1 MFQWTK
7 HIICVLLCCFS
18 AIVLAQSKEEL
29 QDKKEQLQNEI
40 KLTNDLLNEAKKEKN
55 ASINTLSTLKRKIAA
70 RDEMISTLGIEI
82 GLYAKRIQQL
92 EQEVFVTE
100 ESIMQKQAELQSLKE
115 EYAKLVYH
123 AYHNRGAYD
132 RLAFIFSAH
141 SFHQA
146 YKRIK
151 YFQQYSQFRQQ
162 QVKLIEEKEAKL
174 ETELLSLKQ
183 SKAMLLVE
191 KNKKTK
197 VLGNTESEKQQLD
210 SERGEQQSL
219 VNDLAKKE
227 KQLKTELKTKEQQ
240 AKALDAQIRKI
251 IEEEIRK
258 AKEAAASTGTPSF
271 SMTPEQ
277 KELAE
282 NFTTNKGTLP
292 WPVERGVITGRFGKQ
307 KHPVLAGIETYNN
320 GVEITTEK
328 GASARAIFD
337 GTVSRILNIPGAGK
351 AIIVSHGDYF
361 SVYNNLSD
369 VFVAAGQSIKTKQEI
384 GLVSTNSSTNET
396 ITELQI
402 WKGNKKLN
410 PAQWLY
416 RAY

>member
-1 MFQWTK
+1 MG
-7 HIICVLLCCFS
+7 
-18 AIVLAQSKEEL
+18 QSKEEL

-40 KLTNDLLNEAKKEKN
+40 KLTNDLLKEAKKEKN

-82 GLYAKRIQQL
+82 GLYTKRIKQL
-92 EQEVFVTE
+92 EQEVTITE
-100 ESIMQKQAELQSLKE
+100 ENIAKKQKELEDLKN
-115 EYAKLVYH
+115 EYAKMVYH
-123 AYHNRGAYD
+123 AYHNRSAYD
-132 RLAFIFSAH
+132 RLAFIFSAQ

-162 QVKLIEEKEAKL
+162 QAKLIEEKEAEL
-174 ETELLSLKQ
+174 AEELLSLKQ
-183 SKAMLLVE
+183 NKALLTVE

-197 VLGNTESEKQQLD
+197 TLGQTESEKAQLN
-210 SERGEQQSL
+210 SEKGEQQSL

-227 KQLKTELKTKEQQ
+227 KQLKSDLKTKQQ
-240 AKALDAQIRKI
+240 KAKALDAQIRKI
-251 IEEEIRK
+251 IEEEIRR

-282 NFTTNKGTLP
+282 NFTANKGTLP
-292 WPVERGVITGRFGKQ
+292 WPVERGVITEHFGKQ
-307 KHPVLAGIETYNN
+307 KHPVLAGVETYNN
-320 GVEITTEK
+320 GVKITTEK
-328 GASARAIFD
+328 GTAARAIFE
-337 GTVSRILNIPGAGK
+337 GKVTRILTVPGAGK

-369 VFVAAGQSIKTKQEI
+369 VFVTSGQTVKTKQEI
-384 GLVSTNSSTNET
+384 GLVLTNTSNKET
-396 ITELQI
+396 IAELQI
-402 WKGNKKLN
+402 WKGNQKLN

>member
-7 HIICVLLCCFS
+7 HIICVLLCFS
-18 AIVLAQSKEEL
+18 SAVVLAQSKEEL
-29 QDKKEQLQNEI
+29 QDTKEQLQNEI
-40 KLTNDLLNEAKKEKN
+40 KLTNDLLNEARKEKKT
-55 ASINTLSTLKRKIAA
+55 SINRLSTLKRKITA
-70 RDEMISTLGIEI
+70 RDEMINTLVIEI
-82 GLYAKRIQQL
+82 GLYAKGIQQL
-92 EQEVFVTE
+92 EQEVFIAE
-100 ESIMQKQAELQSLKE
+100 ERIVLKQVELQSLKE
-115 EYAKLVYH
+115 EYAKLIYH
-123 AYHNRGAYD
+123 AYHNRGGYD
-132 RLAFIFSAH
+132 RLAFIFTAH

-162 QVKLIEEKEAKL
+162 QVKLIKEKEVEL

-183 SKAMLLVE
+183 NKAMLLVE
-191 KNKKTK
+191 KNKKAK
-197 VLGNTESEKQQLD
+197 VLGNTEREKQKLD
-210 SERGEQQSL
+210 SEKGEQQSL
-219 VNDLAKKE
+219 FNDLAKKE
-227 KQLKTELKTKEQQ
+227 KQLKTELKEKEQQ
-240 AKALDAQIRKI
+240 AKALDVQIRKI

-258 AKEAAASTGTPSF
+258 AKEASASTGTPFF

-292 WPVERGVITGRFGKQ
+292 WPVERGVITERFGKQ

-320 GVEITTEK
+320 GVKITTEK

-351 AIIVSHGDYF
+351 AIILSHGDYF

-369 VFVAAGQSIKTKQEI
+369 VFIAAGQSIKTKQEI
-384 GLVSTNSSTNET
+384 GLVSTNPSTNET

-410 PAQWLY
+410 PAQWIY

>member
-7 HIICVLLCCFS
+7 HIICVLLCFS
-18 AIVLAQSKEEL
+18 SAVVLAQSKEEL
-29 QDKKEQLQNEI
+29 QDTKEQLQNEI
-40 KLTNDLLNEAKKEKN
+40 KLTNDLLNEARKEKKT
-55 ASINTLSTLKRKIAA
+55 SINRLSTLKRKITA
-70 RDEMISTLGIEI
+70 RDEMINTLVIEI
-82 GLYAKRIQQL
+82 GLYAKGIQQL
-92 EQEVFVTE
+92 EQEVFIAE
-100 ESIMQKQAELQSLKE
+100 ERIVLKQVELQSLKE
-115 EYAKLVYH
+115 EYAKLIYH
-123 AYHNRGAYD
+123 AYHNRGGYD
-132 RLAFIFSAH
+132 RLAFIFTAH

-162 QVKLIEEKEAKL
+162 QVKLIKEKEVEL

-183 SKAMLLVE
+183 NKAMLLVE
-191 KNKKTK
+191 KNIKAK
-197 VLGNTESEKQQLD
+197 VLGNTEREKQKLD
-210 SERGEQQSL
+210 SEKGEQQSL
-219 VNDLAKKE
+219 FNDLAKKE
-227 KQLKTELKTKEQQ
+227 KQLKTELKEKEQQ
-240 AKALDAQIRKI
+240 AKALDVQIRKI

-258 AKEAAASTGTPSF
+258 AKEASASTGTPFF

-292 WPVERGVITGRFGKQ
+292 WPVERGVITERFGKQ

-320 GVEITTEK
+320 GVKITTEK

-351 AIIVSHGDYF
+351 AIILSHGDYF

-369 VFVAAGQSIKTKQEI
+369 VFIAAGQSIKTKQEI
-384 GLVSTNSSTNET
+384 GLVSTNPSTNET

-410 PAQWLY
+410 PAQWIY

>member
-18 AIVLAQSKEEL
+18 AIVLAQSKGEL

-55 ASINTLSTLKRKIAA
+55 TSINILSTLKRKIAA

-162 QVKLIEEKEAKL
+162 QVKLIEEKEAEL

-197 VLGNTESEKQQLD
+197 LLGNTESEKQQLD

-271 SMTPEQ
+271 SNTPEQ

-292 WPVERGVITGRFGKQ
+292 WPVERGVITERFGKQ

-320 GVEITTEK
+320 GVKITTEK

>member
-1 MFQWTK
+1 
-7 HIICVLLCCFS
+7 V
-18 AIVLAQSKEEL
+18 AVLAQSKEEL
-29 QDKKEQLQNEI
+29 QDKKEKLQNEI

-55 ASINTLSTLKRKIAA
+55 NSINTLSTLNRKIAA
-70 RDEMISTLGIEI
+70 RNEMISTLGIEI

-92 EQEVFVTE
+92 EQEVFIKE
-100 ESIMQKQAELQSLKE
+100 ESIIKKQSELQSLKE

-132 RLAFIFSAH
+132 RLAFIFSAD

-162 QVKLIEEKEAKL
+162 QVKLIEEKEAEL

-183 SKAMLLVE
+183 NKAMLLVE
-191 KNKKTK
+191 KNQKTNA
-197 VLGNTESEKQQLD
+197 LGNTEIEKQQLD

-219 VNDLAKKE
+219 VNDLV
-227 KQLKTELKTKEQQ
+227 KQENELKAELKTKEQQ
-240 AKALDAQIRKI
+240 AKVLDAQIRKI

-292 WPVERGVITGRFGKQ
+292 WPVERGVITERFGKQ
-307 KHPVLAGIETYNN
+307 KHPVLTGIETYNN
-320 GVEITTEK
+320 GIKITTEK

-337 GTVSRILNIPGAGK
+337 GSISRILNIPGAGK

-369 VFVAAGQSIKTKQEI
+369 VFVTAGQSIKTKQEI
-384 GLVSTNSSTNET
+384 GLISTNSSTNET

>member
-1 MFQWTK
+1 MFQLTK
-7 HIICVLLCCFS
+7 HITCVVLCCFS
-18 AIVLAQSKEEL
+18 VAVLAQSKQEL
-29 QDKKEQLQNEI
+29 QDKKEKLQNEI

-55 ASINTLSTLKRKIAA
+55 KSINTLSTLNSNIAA
-70 RDEMISTLGIEI
+70 RNEMISTLGIEI

-92 EQEVFVTE
+92 EQEVFITE
-100 ESIMQKQAELQSLKE
+100 ESIIKKQSELQSLKE

-123 AYHNRGAYD
+123 AYQNRGAYD

-141 SFHQA
+141 GFYQA

-162 QVKLIEEKEAKL
+162 QVKLIEEKEAEL
-174 ETELLSLKQ
+174 EMELLYLKQ
-183 SKAMLLVE
+183 NKAMLLVE
-191 KNKKTK
+191 KNQKTK
-197 VLGNTESEKQQLD
+197 ALGNTEIEKQQLY
-210 SERGEQQSL
+210 SERVEQQSL
-219 VNDLAKKE
+219 VNVLAKQE

-271 SMTPEQ
+271 SMTPDQ

-292 WPVERGVITGRFGKQ
+292 WPVERGVITEHFGKQ
-307 KHPVLAGIETYNN
+307 KHPVLTGIETYNN
-320 GVEITTEK
+320 GIKITTEK
-328 GASARAIFD
+328 GASARVIFD
-337 GTVSRILNIPGAGK
+337 GTISRILNIPGAGK

-369 VFVAAGQSIKTKQEI
+369 VFVIAGQSIKTKQEI
-384 GLVSTNSSTNET
+384 GLVSTNYSTNET

>member
-1 MFQWTK
+1 MFQFAK

-18 AIVLAQSKEEL
+18 AIALAQSKEEL

-40 KLTNDLLNEAKKEKN
+40 KLTNDLLSEAKKEKN

-82 GLYAKRIQQL
+82 ELYTKHIQQL
-92 EQEVFVTE
+92 EEEVFITE
-100 ESIMQKQAELQSLKE
+100 VSITQGKAELQSLKE

-123 AYHNRGAYD
+123 AYSNKEAYD

-151 YFQQYSQFRQQ
+151 YFQQYSQYRQQ
-162 QVKLIEEKEAKL
+162 QVKLIKEKEAEL
-174 ETELLSLKQ
+174 EKELLSLKQ
-183 SKAMLLVE
+183 SKAILLAE

-197 VLGNTESEKQQLD
+197 VLGNTESEKIKLG
-210 SERGEQQSL
+210 SEKDEQQSL
-219 VNDLAKKE
+219 VNELAKKE

-240 AKALDAQIRKI
+240 AKTLDSQIRKI

-258 AKEAAASTGTPSF
+258 AKEVAASTGTPSF

-277 KELAE
+277 KELAD
-282 NFTTNKGTLP
+282 NFTSNKGTLP
-292 WPVERGVITGRFGKQ
+292 WPVERGVITERFGKQ

-320 GVEITTEK
+320 GVKITTEK
-328 GASARAIFD
+328 GAPVRAIFD
-337 GTVSRILNIPGAGK
+337 GTVSRILNIPGAGR

-369 VFVAAGQSIKTKQEI
+369 VFVTAGQSLKTKQEV
-384 GLVSTNSSTNET
+384 GLVFTNPSNKET

>member
-1 MFQWTK
+1 MFQSIK

-18 AIVLAQSKEEL
+18 SVVLAQSKEEL
-29 QDKKEQLQNEI
+29 QDKKEELQNEI
-40 KLTNDLLNEAKKEKN
+40 KLTNDLLNEAKKEKK
-55 ASINTLSTLKRKIAA
+55 ATINTLSTLRRKIAV
-70 RDEMISTLGIEI
+70 RNEVISTLGIEI
-82 GLYAKRIQQL
+82 ELYEKRIQKL
-92 EQEVFVTE
+92 EQQLFIKE
-100 ESIMQKQAELQSLKE
+100 ENIIQKQAELQDLKE

-123 AYHNRGAYD
+123 AYQNRDGYD

-162 QVKLIEEKEAKL
+162 QVKLIEEKEAEL
-174 ETELLSLKQ
+174 EAELLSLKQ
-183 SKAMLLVE
+183 NKAMLLVE

-197 VLGNTESEKQQLD
+197 ALGNTESEKQQLD
-210 SERGEQQSL
+210 SERGEQQLL
-219 VNDLAKKE
+219 VNDLVKKE
-227 KQLKTELKTKEQQ
+227 KQLKAELKTKEQQ
-240 AKALDAQIRKI
+240 AKALDTQIRRI

-258 AKEAAASTGTPSF
+258 AKEAAASTGTASF

-277 KELAE
+277 KELAK
-282 NFTTNKGTLP
+282 NFTNNKGTLP
-292 WPVERGVITGRFGKQ
+292 WPVERGVIIERFGKQ
-307 KHPVLAGIETYNN
+307 KHAVLAGVETYNN
-320 GVEITTEK
+320 GVKITTEK

-337 GTVSRILNIPGAGK
+337 GTVTRVLNIPGAGK

-369 VFVAAGQSIKTKQEI
+369 VFVTTGQPIKTKQEI
-384 GLVSTNSSTNET
+384 GLVSTNASTNET

-410 PAQWLY
+410 PAQWLF

>member
-1 MFQWTK
+1 MFRWTK
-7 HIICVLLCCFS
+7 HIICILFCFFS

-40 KLTNDLLNEAKKEKN
+40 KLTNTLLNEAKKAKN
-55 ASINTLSTLKRKIAA
+55 TSINTLSTLKRKITI
-70 RDEMISTLGIEI
+70 RDEMINTLGIEI

-100 ESIMQKQAELQSLKE
+100 ESITQNQAELQSLKE

-123 AYHNRGAYD
+123 AYYNRGAYD

-141 SFHQA
+141 SFNQA

-162 QVKLIEEKEAKL
+162 QVKKINDKEVEL
-174 ETELLSLKQ
+174 EMELLSLKQ
-183 SKAMLLVE
+183 SKAILLAE

-197 VLGNTESEKQQLD
+197 ALVSTESEKQQLD
-210 SERGEQQSL
+210 LEKDEQQSL
-219 VNDLAKKE
+219 VNVLAKKE

-240 AKALDAQIRKI
+240 AKTLDAQIRKI

-282 NFTTNKGTLP
+282 SFTNNKGTLP
-292 WPVERGVITGRFGKQ
+292 WPVERGVITERFGKQ

-320 GVEITTEK
+320 GVKITTEK
-328 GASARAIFD
+328 GASVRAIFD
-337 GTVSRILNIPGAGK
+337 GTVSRVLNIPGAGK

-369 VFVAAGQSIKTKQEI
+369 VFVTPGQSLKTKQEV
-384 GLVSTNSSTNET
+384 GLAFTNSSNNET

>member
-7 HIICVLLCCFS
+7 HIICILFCCFS

-40 KLTNDLLNEAKKEKN
+40 KLTNTLLNEAKKEKN
-55 ASINTLSTLKRKIAA
+55 TSINTLSTLKRKITV

-100 ESIMQKQAELQSLKE
+100 ESITQNQAELQSLKE

-123 AYHNRGAYD
+123 AYYNRGAYD

-141 SFHQA
+141 SFNQA

-162 QVKLIEEKEAKL
+162 QVKKINDKEVEL
-174 ETELLSLKQ
+174 EMELLSLKQ
-183 SKAMLLVE
+183 SKAILLAE

-197 VLGNTESEKQQLD
+197 ALVSTESEKQQLD
-210 SERGEQQSL
+210 LEKDEQQSL
-219 VNDLAKKE
+219 VNELAKKE

-240 AKALDAQIRKI
+240 AKTLDAQIRKI

-282 NFTTNKGTLP
+282 SFTNNKGTLP
-292 WPVERGVITGRFGKQ
+292 WPVERGVITERFGKQ

-320 GVEITTEK
+320 GVKITTEK
-328 GASARAIFD
+328 GASVRAIFD
-337 GTVSRILNIPGAGK
+337 GTVSRVLNIPGAGK

-369 VFVAAGQSIKTKQEI
+369 VFVTPGQSLKTKQEV
-384 GLVSTNSSTNET
+384 GLAFTNSSNNET

>member
-40 KLTNDLLNEAKKEKN
+40 KLTNTLLNEAKKEKN
-55 ASINTLSTLKRKIAA
+55 TSINTLSTLKRKITA

-100 ESIMQKQAELQSLKE
+100 ESIIQNQAELQSLKE

-162 QVKLIEEKEAKL
+162 QVKLIKDKEVEL
-174 ETELLSLKQ
+174 EMELLSLKQ

-197 VLGNTESEKQQLD
+197 ALVNTESEKQQLD
-210 SERGEQQSL
+210 LEKDEQQSL
-219 VNDLAKKE
+219 VNELAKKE

-240 AKALDAQIRKI
+240 AKTLDAQIRKI

-282 NFTTNKGTLP
+282 SFTNNKGTLP
-292 WPVERGVITGRFGKQ
+292 WPVERGVITERFGKQ

-320 GVEITTEK
+320 GVKITTEK
-328 GASARAIFD
+328 GASVRAIFD

-369 VFVAAGQSIKTKQEI
+369 VFVTPGQSIKTKQEI
-384 GLVSTNSSTNET
+384 GLVFTNSSTNET

>member
-1 MFQWTK
+1 M
-7 HIICVLLCCFS
+7 
-18 AIVLAQSKEEL
+18 
-29 QDKKEQLQNEI
+29 
-40 KLTNDLLNEAKKEKN
+40 
-55 ASINTLSTLKRKIAA
+55 KRKITI

-100 ESIMQKQAELQSLKE
+100 ESITQNQAELQSLKE

-123 AYHNRGAYD
+123 AYYNRGAYD

-141 SFHQA
+141 SFNQA

-162 QVKLIEEKEAKL
+162 QVKKINDKEVEL
-174 ETELLSLKQ
+174 EMELLSLKQ
-183 SKAMLLVE
+183 SKAILLAE

-197 VLGNTESEKQQLD
+197 ALVSTESEKQQLD
-210 SERGEQQSL
+210 LEKDEQQSL
-219 VNDLAKKE
+219 VNELAKKE

-240 AKALDAQIRKI
+240 AKTLDAQIRKI

-282 NFTTNKGTLP
+282 SFTNNKGTLP
-292 WPVERGVITGRFGKQ
+292 WPVERGVITERFGKQ

-320 GVEITTEK
+320 GVKITTEK
-328 GASARAIFD
+328 GASVRAIFD
-337 GTVSRILNIPGAGK
+337 GTVSRVLNIPGAGK

-369 VFVAAGQSIKTKQEI
+369 VFVTPGQSLKTKQEV
-384 GLVSTNSSTNET
+384 GLAFTNSSNNET

>member
-7 HIICVLLCCFS
+7 HIICVLLCFS
-18 AIVLAQSKEEL
+18 SAVVLAQSKEEL
-29 QDKKEQLQNEI
+29 QDTKEQLQNEI
-40 KLTNDLLNEAKKEKN
+40 KLTNDLLNEAKKEKKT
-55 ASINTLSTLKRKIAA
+55 SINRLSTLKRKITA
-70 RDEMISTLGIEI
+70 RDEMINTLVIEI
-82 GLYAKRIQQL
+82 GLYAKGIQQL
-92 EQEVFVTE
+92 EQEVFIAE
-100 ESIMQKQAELQSLKE
+100 ERIVLKQVELQSLKE
-115 EYAKLVYH
+115 EYAKLIYH
-123 AYHNRGAYD
+123 AYHNRGGYD
-132 RLAFIFSAH
+132 RLAFIFTAH

-162 QVKLIEEKEAKL
+162 QVKLIKEKEVEL

-183 SKAMLLVE
+183 NKAMLLVE
-191 KNKKTK
+191 KNIKAK
-197 VLGNTESEKQQLD
+197 VLGNTEREKQKLD
-210 SERGEQQSL
+210 SEKGEQQSL
-219 VNDLAKKE
+219 FNDLAKKE
-227 KQLKTELKTKEQQ
+227 KQLKTELKEKEQQ
-240 AKALDAQIRKI
+240 AKALDVQIRKI

-258 AKEAAASTGTPSF
+258 AKEASASTGTPFF

-292 WPVERGVITGRFGKQ
+292 WPVERGVITERFGKQ

-320 GVEITTEK
+320 GVKITTEK

-351 AIIVSHGDYF
+351 AIILSHGDYF

-369 VFVAAGQSIKTKQEI
+369 VFIAAGQSIKTKQEI
-384 GLVSTNSSTNET
+384 GLVSTNPSTNET

-410 PAQWLY
+410 PAQWIY

>member
-1 MFQWTK
+1 MFRWTK
-7 HIICVLLCCFS
+7 HIICILFCFFS

-40 KLTNDLLNEAKKEKN
+40 KLTNTLLNEAKKEKN
-55 ASINTLSTLKRKIAA
+55 TSINTLSTLKRKITV
-70 RDEMISTLGIEI
+70 RDEMINTLGIEI

-100 ESIMQKQAELQSLKE
+100 ESITQNQAELQSLKE

-123 AYHNRGAYD
+123 AYYNRGAYD

-141 SFHQA
+141 SFNQA

-162 QVKLIEEKEAKL
+162 QVKKINDKEVEL
-174 ETELLSLKQ
+174 EMELLSLKQ
-183 SKAMLLVE
+183 SKAILLAE

-197 VLGNTESEKQQLD
+197 ALVSTESEKQQLD
-210 SERGEQQSL
+210 LEKDEQQSL
-219 VNDLAKKE
+219 VNELAKKE

-240 AKALDAQIRKI
+240 AKTLDAQIRKI

-282 NFTTNKGTLP
+282 SFTNNKGILP
-292 WPVERGVITGRFGKQ
+292 WPVERGVITEGFGKQ

-320 GVEITTEK
+320 GVKITTEK
-328 GASARAIFD
+328 GASVRAIFD
-337 GTVSRILNIPGAGK
+337 GTVSRVLNIPGAGK

-369 VFVAAGQSIKTKQEI
+369 VFVTPGQSLKTKQEV
-384 GLVSTNSSTNET
+384 GLAFTNSSNNET

>member
-1 MFQWTK
+1 MFQWTR

-174 ETELLSLKQ
+174 EMELLSLKQ

-197 VLGNTESEKQQLD
+197 ALGNTESEKQQLD

-292 WPVERGVITGRFGKQ
+292 WPVERGVITERFGKQ
-307 KHPVLAGIETYNN
+307 KHPVLAGIQTYNN
-320 GVEITTEK
+320 GVKITTEK

-369 VFVAAGQSIKTKQEI
+369 VFVAVGQSIKTKQEI

>member
-1 MFQWTK
+1 MFRWTK
-7 HIICVLLCCFS
+7 HIICILFCCFS

-40 KLTNDLLNEAKKEKN
+40 KLTNILLNEAKKEKN
-55 ASINTLSTLKRKIAA
+55 TSINTLSTLKRKITV

-100 ESIMQKQAELQSLKE
+100 ESITQNQAELQSLKE

-123 AYHNRGAYD
+123 AYYNRGAYD

-141 SFHQA
+141 SFNQA

-162 QVKLIEEKEAKL
+162 QVKKINDKEVEL
-174 ETELLSLKQ
+174 EMDLLSLKQ
-183 SKAMLLVE
+183 SKAILLAE

-197 VLGNTESEKQQLD
+197 ALVSTESEKQQLD
-210 SERGEQQSL
+210 LEKDEQQSL
-219 VNDLAKKE
+219 VNELAKKE

-240 AKALDAQIRKI
+240 AKTLDAQIRKI

-282 NFTTNKGTLP
+282 SFTNNKGTLP
-292 WPVERGVITGRFGKQ
+292 WPVERGVITERFGKQ

-320 GVEITTEK
+320 GVKITTEK
-328 GASARAIFD
+328 GASVRAIFD
-337 GTVSRILNIPGAGK
+337 GTVSRVLNIPGAGK

-369 VFVAAGQSIKTKQEI
+369 VFVTPGQSLKTKQEV
-384 GLVSTNSSTNET
+384 GLAFTNSSNNET

>member
-7 HIICVLLCCFS
+7 HIICVLLCTFS
-18 AIVLAQSKEEL
+18 AIVFAQSKEEL
-29 QDKKEQLQNEI
+29 QNKKEQLQNEI
-40 KLTNDLLNEAKKEKN
+40 KLTNELLNEAKKEKN
-55 ASINTLSTLKRKIAA
+55 SSINTLSTLKRKITY
-70 RDEMISTLGIEI
+70 RNEMITTLGIEI
-82 GLYAKRIQQL
+82 GLYSKQIQQL

-100 ESIMQKQAELQSLKE
+100 ESIKQKQVELQSLKE

-162 QVKLIEEKEAKL
+162 QVKLIEEKEAEL
-174 ETELLSLKQ
+174 ERELLSLKQ

-197 VLGNTESEKQQLD
+197 ALVNTESEKQQLD
-210 SERGEQQSL
+210 SEKDEQQSL
-219 VNDLAKKE
+219 VNELAKKE
-227 KQLKTELKTKEQQ
+227 KHLKTELKTKEQQ
-240 AKALDAQIRKI
+240 SKTLDAQIRKI

-258 AKEAAASTGTPSF
+258 AKEVAASTGTPSF

-277 KELAE
+277 KDLAE
-282 NFTTNKGTLP
+282 KFTNNKGTLP
-292 WPVERGVITGRFGKQ
+292 WPVERGVIIERFGKQ

-320 GVEITTEK
+320 GIKITTEK
-328 GASARAIFD
+328 GSSVRAIFD

-369 VFVAAGQSIKTKQEI
+369 VFVTVGQSLKTKQEI
-384 GLVSTNSSTNET
+384 GLVFTNSSNNET

-402 WKGNKKLN
+402 WNGNKKLN
-410 PAQWLY
+410 PSQWLY

>member
-1 MFQWTK
+1 MLKWTK
-7 HIICVLLCCFS
+7 DIICVLLCCFS
-18 AIVLAQSKEEL
+18 AVALAQSKEEL

-40 KLTNDLLNEAKKEKN
+40 TLTNDLLNEAKKDKN
-55 ASINTLSTLKRKIAA
+55 TSINTLSTLKRKIAI
-70 RDEMISTLGIEI
+70 RDEMITTLEVEI
-82 GLYAKRIQQL
+82 GLYGKRIQQI
-92 EQEVFVTE
+92 EQEVFATE
-100 ESIMQKQAELQSLKE
+100 ESIIQKQAELQSLKV

-151 YFQQYSQFRQQ
+151 YFQQYSQFRQR
-162 QVKLIEEKEAKL
+162 QVKLIEVKEAEL

-183 SKAMLLVE
+183 SKAMLLME

-197 VLGNTESEKQQLD
+197 ALGDTQSEKKQLD
-210 SERGEQQSL
+210 SEKEEQQSL
-219 VNDLAKKE
+219 VNELSKKE
-227 KQLKTELKTKEQQ
+227 KQLKKELKTKEQQ
-240 AKALDAQIRKI
+240 AKVLDAQIRKI

-292 WPVERGVITGRFGKQ
+292 WPVERGVITERFGKQ
-307 KHPVLAGIETYNN
+307 KHPVLPGIMTYNN
-320 GVEITTEK
+320 GIKITTEK

-361 SVYNNLSD
+361 SVYSNLSD
-369 VFVAAGQSIKTKQEI
+369 VFVTAGQSLKTKQEI
-384 GLVSTNSSTNET
+384 GLVSTNSNTNET

>member
-7 HIICVLLCCFS
+7 YIFFILIFFYS
-18 AIVLAQSKEEL
+18 AALLAQSKEEL
-29 QDKKEQLQNEI
+29 QEKKEQLQNEI
-40 KLTNDLLNEAKKEKN
+40 KLTNELLNEAKKEKN
-55 ASINTLSTLKRKIAA
+55 TSINTLTTLKRKIAV

-82 GLYAKRIQQL
+82 VLYEKHIQQL
-92 EQEVFVTE
+92 EKEVLFTE
-100 ESIMQKQAELQSLKE
+100 ESIIQKQAELQSLKE

-123 AYHNRGAYD
+123 SYHNRGAYD
-132 RLAFIFSAH
+132 RLAFVFSAH

-151 YFQQYSQFRQQ
+151 YFQQYSQFRHQ
-162 QVKLIEEKEAKL
+162 QVRLIKEKESDL
-174 ETELLSLKQ
+174 EAELLALKQ

-191 KNKKTK
+191 KNKKIK
-197 VLGNTESEKQQLD
+197 ALADTESEKQKLD
-210 SERGEQQSL
+210 SERGQQQSL
-219 VNDLAKKE
+219 VNELSNKE
-227 KQLKTELKTKEQQ
+227 KQFKTELKTKEQQ
-240 AKALDAQIRKI
+240 SKALDTQIRKI

-258 AKEAAASTGTPSF
+258 AKEAANTTGTPSF

-282 NFTTNKGTLP
+282 NFTANKGTLP
-292 WPVERGVITGRFGKQ
+292 WPVERGVIIESFGKQ
-307 KHPVLAGIETYNN
+307 KHPVLLGVETYNN
-320 GVEITTEK
+320 GIKITTEK
-328 GASARAIFD
+328 GASARAVFD
-337 GTVSRILNIPGAGK
+337 GAVSRILNIPGVGK

-369 VFVAAGQSIKTKQEI
+369 VFVTAGQSIKTKQEI
-384 GLVSTNSSTNET
+384 GLISTNPNTNET

>member
-7 HIICVLLCCFS
+7 HIICALLCTFS
-18 AIVLAQSKEEL
+18 AIVFAQSKEEL
-29 QDKKEQLQNEI
+29 QNKKEQLQNEI
-40 KLTNDLLNEAKKEKN
+40 KLTNELLNEAKKEKN
-55 ASINTLSTLKRKIAA
+55 SSINTLSTLKRKITS
-70 RDEMISTLGIEI
+70 RNEMITTLGIEI
-82 GLYAKRIQQL
+82 GLYSKQIQQL

-100 ESIMQKQAELQSLKE
+100 ESIKAKQVELQSLKE

-162 QVKLIEEKEAKL
+162 QVKLIEEKEAEL
-174 ETELLSLKQ
+174 ERELLSFKQ

-197 VLGNTESEKQQLD
+197 ALVNTESEKQQLD
-210 SERGEQQSL
+210 SEKDEQQSL
-219 VNDLAKKE
+219 VNELAKKE
-227 KQLKTELKTKEQQ
+227 KYLKTELKTKEQQ
-240 AKALDAQIRKI
+240 SKTLDAQIRKI

-258 AKEAAASTGTPSF
+258 AKEVAASTGTPSF

-277 KELAE
+277 KDLAE
-282 NFTTNKGTLP
+282 KFTNNKGTLP
-292 WPVERGVITGRFGKQ
+292 WPVERGVIIERFGKQ

-320 GVEITTEK
+320 GIKITTEK
-328 GASARAIFD
+328 GSSVRAIFD

-369 VFVAAGQSIKTKQEI
+369 VFVTVGQSLKTKQEI
-384 GLVSTNSSTNET
+384 GLVFTNSSNNET

-402 WKGNKKLN
+402 WNGNKKLN
-410 PAQWLY
+410 PSQWLY